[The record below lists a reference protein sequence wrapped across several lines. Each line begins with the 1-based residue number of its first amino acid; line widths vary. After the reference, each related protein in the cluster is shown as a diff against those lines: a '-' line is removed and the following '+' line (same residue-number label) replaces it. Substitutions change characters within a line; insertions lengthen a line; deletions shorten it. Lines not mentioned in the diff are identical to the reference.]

1 MAEEA
6 QATLNEEGAPST
18 PEKTLNPGKS
28 STPKVS
34 SDDLISTVE
43 FETVKPEVEEEPA
56 AKPEEG
62 AGTPEDAD
70 GKDHGPV
77 PYERFQEKAH
87 QAKELTDQ
95 LSEKDK
101 RIQELESQIA
111 SPSEPK
117 EEPNQRRED
126 LPFVDMSVKSD
137 EELTGWFDEKP
148 LDFVRNLATQI
159 IHEAKQDMMEILDS
173 RDKTSAFNSKIKEFS
188 EKHDGFDS
196 MYKSGRLKAFAD
208 NNPGHDVFSAFYEL
222 TKDSRDASVKEQ
234 IEKAVKEAEER
245 IKKQYEDNIKAKRKL
260 RTIDPGPAAHTS
272 TEKELENTK
281 AGGGLTNVLAQRLVR
296 RRAKAG

>member
-1 MAEEA
+1 MTEEA
-6 QATLNEEGAPST
+6 QAALNETEGAPTSD
-18 PEKTLNPGKS
+18 ETLNSGES
-28 STPKVS
+28 SAPKVS

-43 FETVKPEVEEEPA
+43 FETANPEQEEKPAEKPDVE
-56 AKPEEG
+56 
-62 AGTPEDAD
+62 TPEGED

-87 QAKELTDQ
+87 QFKE
-95 LSEKDK
+95 LSEKFDEQTK
-101 RIQELESQIA
+101 RLQELETQINTR
-111 SPSEPK
+111 PEPKK
-117 EEPNQRRED
+117 EEPKTRED
-126 LPFVDMSVKSD
+126 LPFIDMSAKSD
-137 EELTGWFDEKP
+137 DDLVEWHDKEP
-148 LDFVRNLATQI
+148 LNFYRNLATQI
-159 IHEAKQDMMEILDS
+159 IHEAKQDMLEILDS

-196 MYKSGRLKAFAD
+196 MYKSGRLKDFTD

-222 TKDSRDASVKEQ
+222 TKDSRDASVKDQ

-281 AGGGLTNVLAQRLVR
+281 SGGGLTNVLAQRLVR

>member
-1 MAEEA
+1 MTEEA
-6 QATLNEEGAPST
+6 QAALNETEGAPTSD
-18 PEKTLNPGKS
+18 ETLNSGES
-28 STPKVS
+28 SAPKVS

-43 FETVKPEVEEEPA
+43 FETANPEPEEKPAEKPEVE
-56 AKPEEG
+56 
-62 AGTPEDAD
+62 TPEGED

-95 LSEKDK
+95 LNEKDK
-101 RIQELESQIA
+101 RIQELENQIA

-117 EEPNQRRED
+117 EEPTKRRED
-126 LPFVDMSVKSD
+126 LPFVDMSGKSD

-281 AGGGLTNVLAQRLVR
+281 AGGGLTNVLAQRLTR